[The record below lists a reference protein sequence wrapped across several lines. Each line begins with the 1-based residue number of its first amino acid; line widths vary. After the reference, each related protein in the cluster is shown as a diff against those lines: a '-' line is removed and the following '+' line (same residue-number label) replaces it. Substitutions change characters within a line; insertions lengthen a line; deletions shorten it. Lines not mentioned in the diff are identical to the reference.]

1 MADVGAIYG
10 LLIDT
15 ICERLSSELCDK
27 LADTICE
34 RLSRQMRVDKTP
46 AKADRELTIDEVAAE
61 LQMSKDYIYR
71 LTSGRKIPYYQN
83 GRRVYFKESELNEWK
98 ANRANRV
105 KTKTEIEEEA
115 ATYCA
120 IGRSNAR
127 SIKRA

>member
-10 LLIDT
+10 QLIDT

-61 LQMSKDYIYR
+61 LKMSKDYIYR

-83 GRRVYFKESELNEWK
+83 GRRVYFKESELKDWK

-105 KTKTEIEEEA
+105 KTKAEIEEAA